1 MDERR
6 RRLRVPA
13 QYSVHLEYQGSRSL
27 AQTLDLSLRGA
38 LCIAGAPMPE
48 GAECTFLL
56 TLENGIVLS
65 VDAQVARVDAD
76 ETALRFT
83 GMPPETY
90 IHLRNMIE
98 LLSGNADDVEAEEV
112 MPFQ

>member
-13 QYSVHLEYQGSRSL
+13 HYSVHIEHQGHKSR

-38 LCIAGAPMPE
+38 LCIAGKPMAE
-48 GAECTFLL
+48 GTDCVFLL
-56 TLENGIVLS
+56 TLENGVVLAM
-65 VDAQVARVDAD
+65 DAQVARVDGD

-98 LLSGNADDVEAEEV
+98 LLSGNADEVEAEEV
-112 MPFQ
+112 MPLQ